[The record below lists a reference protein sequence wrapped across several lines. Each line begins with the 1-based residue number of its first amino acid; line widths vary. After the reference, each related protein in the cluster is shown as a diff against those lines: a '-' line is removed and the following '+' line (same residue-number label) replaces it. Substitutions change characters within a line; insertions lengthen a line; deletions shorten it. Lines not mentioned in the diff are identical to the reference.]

1 MKSNVK
7 RFLSTLCV
15 LASVSGVLA
24 PTLVNASS
32 TREEYGADF
41 SSAAADDDVV
51 VVKKIV
57 PLIHRNHQIVYDE
70 DHEKDYFKYHQEL
83 YDMVMELYEKK
94 EISLL
99 TAYMIVVLDQMVE
112 SCKLEWMFKE
122 PDIEESITTGK
133 WDKEKMENFY
143 IYCLGPSGDMRCNEM
158 ENRAISF
165 LLDDYR
171 DHISKEDD
179 STLEKS
185 LKKSLE
191 KLNPKNEIGIS
202 RFIFTYD

>member
-41 SSAAADDDVV
+41 SSAAADDDV

>member
-15 LASVSGVLA
+15 LTSVSGVFA
-24 PTLVNASS
+24 PNLVNASS

-41 SSAAADDDVV
+41 SSAADDDDVV

-83 YDMVMELYEKK
+83 YDMVMELYK
-94 EISLL
+94 ERKISLL

-122 PDIEESITTGK
+122 SDIEKSITTGK

-143 IYCLGPSGDMRCNEM
+143 IYCLGPSDDMRCNEM

-202 RFIFTYD
+202 RFIFTDD